1 MILHST
7 FIEDL
12 YIIEPKVFND
22 KRGFF
27 YEFFNQREI
36 EKLIGRKVIFVQDNL
51 SQSKKWVLR
60 GFHFQKEP
68 YAQSKLVSVLNGAVL
83 DVVVDL
89 RKNSKTFG
97 RYLSIV
103 LSAENKKQL
112 FIPRG
117 FAHAYLSLEDDT
129 LFCYKTDNFY
139 NPGSEAGIRFDDP
152 DLNIDWQYDLSKI
165 ILSEKDKNLPYLKD
179 ISNLK

>member
-1 MILHST
+1 MNLKST

-12 YIIEPKVFND
+12 YVIEPRVFND
-22 KRGFF
+22 DRGFF
-27 YEFFNQREI
+27 YEFFNQKAF
-36 EKLIGRKVIFVQDNL
+36 EKLTKLNIKFVQDNL
-51 SQSKKWVLR
+51 AKSKKDVLR

-68 YAQSKLVSVLNGAVL
+68 YAQAKLISVLNGAVL

-97 RYLSIV
+97 RYFSIV

-117 FAHAYLSLEDDT
+117 FAHAYLSLEEDS
-129 LFCYKTDNFY
+129 LFYYKIDNY
-139 NPGSEAGIRFDDP
+139 YHPQSEAGIRFDDP
-152 DLNIDWQYDLSKI
+152 DINVDWQYDLSQI
-165 ILSEKDKNLPYLKD
+165 ILSEKDKNLPFLKD
-179 ISNLK
+179 LTGF

>member
-1 MILHST
+1 MKIEST

-12 YIIEPKVFND
+12 YIIKPKVFDDN
-22 KRGFF
+22 RGFF
-27 YEFFNQREI
+27 YEFFNQNI
-36 EKLIGRKVIFVQDNL
+36 FEKLTGQNIRFVQDNL
-51 SQSKKWVLR
+51 AKSKKNVLR

-68 YAQSKLVSVLNGAVL
+68 YAQAKLISVLQGTVL

-97 RYLSIV
+97 RYFSIV

-117 FAHAYLSLEDDT
+117 FAHAYLTLKDET
-129 LFCYKTDNFY
+129 LFYYKIDNFY
-139 NPGSEAGIRFDDP
+139 VPDSEAGIRFDDP
-152 DLNIDWQYDLSKI
+152 DLNIDWQYDLSQI
-165 ILSEKDKNLPYLKD
+165 ILSEKDLNLPYLKD
-179 ISNLK
+179 LNDL